1 MLILLLCFISSS
13 ITAQK
18 INLDTLD
25 IDQLNLYKHK
35 AVTMRNVGMI
45 ETLSGVGIVVTGL
58 IIWSIISNSD
68 PESSYDELGGT
79 VVIMISGIVGIV
91 TTVVGIPT

>member
-1 MLILLLCFISSS
+1 
-13 ITAQK
+13 
-18 INLDTLD
+18 
-25 IDQLNLYKHK
+25 
-35 AVTMRNVGMI
+35 
-45 ETLSGVGIVVTGL
+45 LSGVGIVVIGL
-58 IIWSIISNSD
+58 IIGSILSNSD